1 MAIMRLGKDS
11 DQRSCRALCSTGQ
24 FIIIIII
31 IIPIILTTI
40 LRYFYFKLHVQ
51 ML

>member
-24 FIIIIII
+24 FIIIII
-31 IIPIILTTI
+31 PIILTTI